1 MALKIKDELN
11 NNEIELLMKNNIIIE
26 DKEYTI
32 DDTGDIIEKLDAAI
46 QNSLDKNLNFTEKSV
61 ELENLQAKILKLED
75 KID

>member
-1 MALKIKDELN
+1 MALRIKDELN

-32 DDTGDIIEKLDAAI
+32 NDTGDIIEKLDAAI

>member
-1 MALKIKDELN
+1 MALRIKDELN

-32 DDTGDIIEKLDAAI
+32 NDTGDIIEKLDVAI

>member
-1 MALKIKDELN
+1 MALRIKDELN

-32 DDTGDIIEKLDAAI
+32 NDTGDIIEKLDAAI

-61 ELENLQAKILKLED
+61 ELEILQAKILKLED